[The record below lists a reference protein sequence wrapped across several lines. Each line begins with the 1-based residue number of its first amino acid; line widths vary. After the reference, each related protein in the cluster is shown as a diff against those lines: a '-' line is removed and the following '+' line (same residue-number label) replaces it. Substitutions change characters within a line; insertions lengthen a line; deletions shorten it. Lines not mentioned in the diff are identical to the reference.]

1 MEFRSQTER
10 GLDRLTYFT
19 DAIAAI
25 AITLLILPIV
35 DSVADSDAPDV
46 GAFLRDH
53 LGALGAF
60 TLSFV
65 LIARFW
71 MVHHNIFEYVAAYSA
86 RLRVLSLAWAFTI
99 ALLPLPSAMLSTWDV
114 SPVIVAFYI
123 GTLTANSALLTAM
136 VVLVYRDPSIANSE
150 HPVSRERVLHS
161 VATTGL
167 FVAALIV
174 GSLVPAINYFALL
187 LLFLSGPTSALV
199 RSALRRRT
207 DGTHPHAASD

>member
-1 MEFRSQTER
+1 MQTER

-35 DSVADSDAPDV
+35 DSVAESDAPDV
-46 GAFLRDH
+46 GTFLRDH
-53 LGALGAF
+53 LAAIGAF

-71 MVHHNIFEYVAAYSA
+71 MVHHNIFEYVVAYSP

-114 SPVIVAFYI
+114 SPLQVALYI

-136 VVLVYRDPSIANSE
+136 VVLVYADPSVANSE
-150 HPVSRERVLHS
+150 HPVSRQRVLHS
-161 VATTGL
+161 VATTAL
-167 FVAALIV
+167 FVVALVV
-174 GSLVPAINYFALL
+174 GTLAPAVNYFALL
-187 LLFLSGPTSALV
+187 VLFLSAPLSALIRRV
-199 RSALRRRT
+199 LRRR
-207 DGTHPHAASD
+207 

>member
-1 MEFRSQTER
+1 MQTER

-35 DSVADSDAPDV
+35 DSVAGSDAPDV
-46 GAFLRDH
+46 GTFLRDH
-53 LGALGAF
+53 LAALAAF
-60 TLSFV
+60 ALSFL

-71 MVHHNIFEYVAAYSA
+71 MVHHNIFEYVSAYSP

-114 SPVIVAFYI
+114 SPVQVAFYI

-136 VVLVYRDPSIANSE
+136 ITLVRRDSSIADSE
-150 HPVSRERVLHS
+150 HPVSLERVLHS
-161 VATTGL
+161 ATTTAL
-167 FVAALIV
+167 FVVALIV
-174 GSLVPAINYFALL
+174 GSFIPAINYFALL
-187 LLFLSGPTSALV
+187 LLFVSAPVALV
-199 RSALRRRT
+199 LRAAFGRRA
-207 DGTHPHAASD
+207 DRG